1 MDVGF
6 NNSLFFK
13 KFCSVIYIVVCSLAI
28 CVLGMHFLYVLADMV
43 KRLMV
48 FYSGAWSIIATT
60 NDWVIS
66 YIAIPCLLFV
76 YSLLL
81 ANLSVYLMRIFLR
94 QLTKLTRLLKL
105 KS

>member
-1 MDVGF
+1 MDAGF

-48 FYSGAWSIIATT
+48 FIVEHG
-60 NDWVIS
+60 
-66 YIAIPCLLFV
+66 LL
-76 YSLLL
+76 
-81 ANLSVYLMRIFLR
+81 
-94 QLTKLTRLLKL
+94 
-105 KS
+105 

>member
-28 CVLGMHFLYVLADMV
+28 FVLDMHFLYILADMV
-43 KRLMV
+43 KRFMV
-48 FYSGAWSIIATT
+48 FYSGVWSIIATT

-66 YIAIPCLLFV
+66 YIAIPCLLFG

>member
-28 CVLGMHFLYVLADMV
+28 FVLDMHFLYVLANMV

-48 FYSGAWSIIATT
+48 FYSGVWSIIATT

-66 YIAIPCLLFV
+66 YIAIPCLLFG